1 MTDDDFLARLEDGS
15 LPAEAFRHRDH
26 LRAGYLYVH
35 RLGFAGAI
43 AAISQALRGFAA
55 AKGKP
60 GLYHETITV
69 AFIALIHRHYA
80 EDGCGGD
87 FVAFTSRHPDL
98 FKPGLLE
105 RFYPPG
111 QLTGAEAKA
120 VFVLPDRERFANT
133 E

>member
-1 MTDDDFLARLEDGS
+1 MTDDEFLARLEDGS

-35 RLGFAGAI
+35 RHGFAGAI
-43 AAISQALRGFAA
+43 AAMARALRAFAA

-69 AFIALIHRHYA
+69 AFVALINRHYA

-87 FVAFTSRHPDL
+87 FDAFARRHPDL
-98 FKPGLLE
+98 FAKGLLD
-105 RFYPPG
+105 RFYGPG
-111 QLTGAEAKA
+111 QLATAEARA
-120 VFVLPDRERFANT
+120 VFVLPHVA
-133 E
+133 